1 MERPAPPASAF
12 TWIIH
17 LCGERS
23 RHTYLTPLATTKLS
37 VPGSE
42 WILSQWG
49 TKDGKFAFVGTQ
61 PRDVF
66 QLCPP
71 SVVGAG
77 KGQPGS
83 LSVAHCIVQ
92 HGYTLWTSYQPASRF
107 WAFQWIE
114 GGWLFVVSGL
124 LIAVTVGLVRRRGL

>member
-1 MERPAPPASAF
+1 MGDQRRQVRVRWDATSRRLPTLPTLGGGGRQRP
-12 TWIIH
+12 T
-17 LCGERS
+17 
-23 RHTYLTPLATTKLS
+23 
-37 VPGSE
+37 
-42 WILSQWG
+42 
-49 TKDGKFAFVGTQ
+49 
-61 PRDVF
+61 
-66 QLCPP
+66 
-71 SVVGAG
+71 
-77 KGQPGS
+77 GS